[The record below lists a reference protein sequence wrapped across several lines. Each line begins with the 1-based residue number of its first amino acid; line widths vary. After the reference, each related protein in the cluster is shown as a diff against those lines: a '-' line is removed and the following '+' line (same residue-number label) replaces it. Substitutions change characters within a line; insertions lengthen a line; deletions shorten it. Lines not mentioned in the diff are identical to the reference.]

1 MNLKIILYI
10 NKSKM
15 NGSKTTK
22 DEITPKKEYVSI
34 NEAHNITGL
43 SLQTIRKLADTN
55 EIKCYKTS
63 SKHRRFDKQ
72 DLEKFCDTAIV
83 NKKIQDS
90 TKINYIYTRISSKKQ
105 LDDLSRQ
112 IEYIKQRP
120 EYSSYTTM
128 SDIASGIN
136 FNRKGLQTI
145 LDSCIQ
151 GTIGE
156 VVIAHRDRLSR
167 FGFDLIKIIIEKA
180 GGKITILDDE
190 NNKSTEQE
198 FAEDLL
204 SIIHIYSCRQMGRR
218 SYKIKQSKSTEN
230 QNETNETTET
240 DN

>member
-1 MNLKIILYI
+1 MDGTDI
-10 NKSKM
+10 
-15 NGSKTTK
+15 
-22 DEITPKKEYVSI
+22 KKEYISI
-34 NEAHNITGL
+34 DEASKITGL
-43 SLQTIRKLADTN
+43 SIQTIRKLGDKKQ
-55 EIKCYKTS
+55 IKCFKTPS
-63 SKHRRFDKQ
+63 GHRRFNKQ
-72 DLEKFCDTAIV
+72 DLEKFCDP
-83 NKKIQDS
+83 DS
-90 TKINYIYTRISSKKQ
+90 FNEKDSKNTKINYIYTRVSSKKQ

-112 IEYIKQRP
+112 VEYIKQRP
-120 EYSSYTTM
+120 EYASYTAM

-198 FAEDLL
+198 LAEDLL

-218 SYKIKQSKSTEN
+218 SYKIKQSKSAEN
-230 QNETNETTET
+230 QNETN
-240 DN
+240 